1 MSVINKM
8 LRDLDARRAASAVPG
23 REPAGLMRDTA
34 SVKADAPAGR
44 TSTVRLVLLGTALG
58 LAVAAAWWYAGA
70 HEDAASSARPPQISG
85 APTAPLPQAPASAV
99 AMLPSQ
105 AAAPLGEQQLHQM
118 LDQAARSAPP
128 GSSTAAAVPLPAAAA
143 SAAGVSP
150 EQAQQMA
157 QQVLR
162 TAPGGQLPLPQSPGL
177 AYELQQQLAQ
187 APASAA
193 PAARAA
199 GKTNDTAPAARPSA
213 PVAAAS
219 PAPTRV
225 PASRAAPAAKLEPQV
240 SGAPAASAEAEPK
253 PLGAAAPRTASAA
266 PQAEGGVRAPAS
278 SSKPAEHR
286 AAGRAGAGASADAA
300 PAVHPRQAA
309 ALETLAQARALW
321 NAGSREA
328 ALDVMRQAVAVAVAE
343 RAQASAPDAA
353 ALPAFQTL
361 VRELARMELAQG
373 QPGQVLE
380 LLVRLEPLLGDQA
393 DLWAVRGNAA
403 QRLGRHTESVQAYQT
418 ALKLRPGEPRWML
431 ASAVSLA
438 ALGQVTAAAEQAE
451 KARAA
456 GAVSQ
461 EILTYLR
468 QMGVPVR

>member
-1 MSVINKM
+1 VSVINKM
-8 LRDLDARRAASAVPG
+8 LRDLDARRAASAVPA
-23 REPAGLMRDTA
+23 REAAGLTRDTA
-34 SVKADAPAGR
+34 SVKARPTAGR
-44 TSTVRLVLLGTALG
+44 ALFLRILLLVTALVLA
-58 LAVAAAWWYAGA
+58 AAAAWWYVAQR
-70 HEDAASSARPPQISG
+70 EDVTPSARPPQISG
-85 APTAPLPQAPASAV
+85 IPSAPLPLAPASAIG
-99 AMLPSQ
+99 APPAP

-128 GSSTAAAVPLPAAAA
+128 GPATAALVPPPAAAA

-162 TAPGGQLPLPQSPGL
+162 ATPGGQMPLPQSPGL
-177 AYELQQQLAQ
+177 AYELQQQLAKPP
-187 APASAA
+187 APATPIARAAGNSGEAA
-193 PAARAA
+193 PAAAPSVPVVA
-199 GKTNDTAPAARPSA
+199 GSSVPPRT
-213 PVAAAS
+213 PVPKAL
-219 PAPTRV
+219 PAPTRAPLA
-225 PASRAAPAAKLEPQV
+225 PAAEVQQRPPTTVARPPAAAETEGSLKAAAPA
-240 SGAPAASAEAEPK
+240 PK
-253 PLGAAAPRTASAA
+253 PSANRDGRVAADPPST
-266 PQAEGGVRAPAS
+266 
-278 SSKPAEHR
+278 
-286 AAGRAGAGASADAA
+286 
-300 PAVHPRQAA
+300 VHPRQAA

-328 ALDVMRQAVAVAVAE
+328 ALDVMRQAVAVAE

-403 QRLGRHTESVQAYQT
+403 QRLGRHADSVQAYQT

-438 ALGQVTAAAEQAE
+438 ALGQVNAAAEQAE

-461 EILTYLR
+461 EVLTYLR

>member
-8 LRDLDARRAASAVPG
+8 LRDLDARRAPSAVPG

-44 TSTVRLVLLGTALG
+44 TSTVRLALLGTALG

-70 HEDAASSARPPQISG
+70 HEGVASSVRPPQISG

-128 GSSTAAAVPLPAAAA
+128 GLSTAAAVPLPAAAA

-162 TAPGGQLPLPQSPGL
+162 ATPGGQLPLPQSPGL

-187 APASAA
+187 APASAVPASRATGKSNEAA
-193 PAARAA
+193 PAAR
-199 GKTNDTAPAARPSA
+199 TSVS
-213 PVAAAS
+213 VAAAS

-225 PASRAAPAAKLEPQV
+225 PASRATPAATLEQQV
-240 SGAPAASAEAEPK
+240 SGAPAASSEAAPK
-253 PLGAAAPRTASAA
+253 PPRTASAA
-266 PQAEGGVRAPAS
+266 PQAEGAVKAPAAAP
-278 SSKPAEHR
+278 SKPADHR
-286 AAGRAGAGASADAA
+286 AGRAGASADAA

-328 ALDVMRQAVAVAVAE
+328 ALDVMRQAVAVAE
-343 RAQASAPDAA
+343 RAQASAPDPA

-373 QPGQVLE
+373 QPGVVLE
-380 LLVRLEPLLGDQA
+380 LLVRLEPVLGDQA

>member
-34 SVKADAPAGR
+34 SVKGQPAGSQMSR
-44 TSTVRLVLLGTALG
+44 SLLLAALVVLG
-58 LAVAAAWWYAGA
+58 VVVAWWYVEQPGQAP
-70 HEDAASSARPPQISG
+70 SSVRPAQFSG
-85 APTAPLPQAPASAV
+85 TATPLPQPPASAV

-128 GSSTAAAVPLPAAAA
+128 GSSTAAAVPLPAAAAA

-225 PASRAAPAAKLEPQV
+225 PASRAAPAAKLEQQV

-328 ALDVMRQAVAVAVAE
+328 ALDVMRQAVAVAE